1 MHMDGAPLF
10 RFCGHVKERMV
21 GMQCVCWWMGVDGGG
36 SGLLLS
42 VVQVKYMG
50 AGSEERVD
58 GA

>member
-1 MHMDGAPLF
+1 MDGAPLF